1 MGRQILEDVR
11 ITSHNFMTEIKITLP
26 DNSVKTMPIGI
37 TSQQV
42 ADSIGSGLARA
53 VVVAKIDGNLTDLNN
68 PLEKDCALELFTGDT
83 PEGHDTLLHST
94 AHLMAQAVKELF
106 PDTKVTIGPTIENGF
121 FYDFDVDVAFSDE
134 VLAKIEQKMK
144 VLAKSGQEIVRQEMS
159 AGDAVKMFNDMG
171 EPYKVEIISQI
182 NPEDVISAYTQR
194 DFTDLC
200 RGPHVSNTKKIK
212 YFKLL
217 STSGAY
223 WRGDEK
229 NKMLQRIYGTV
240 FASKDAL
247 KTHLHNLEEAKK
259 RDHRKLGKELHIFA
273 FDDEVGPGLPL
284 WLPNGTVIIEELEQL
299 AKNTER
305 KAGYDQVRTP
315 HLTKGS
321 LYEKSGHLK
330 HYKDS
335 MYPAIDVDGTE
346 YYVKPMNC
354 PHHHKIYAATP
365 KSYRDLPVRL
375 AEYGT
380 CYRYEKSG
388 QLFGLMRVR
397 SLQMNDAHIYCTKEQ
412 FKEEFLAVCKLY
424 LKYFDI
430 FGIEK
435 YSMRLSLHNTE
446 GLGKKYVNEPELWLE
461 TEKWVKEALQE
472 GNLDFEE
479 VVGEAAFYGPKID
492 VQVWSAI
499 GKEFTLA
506 TNQVD
511 FAIPQK
517 FGLTYTDE
525 HGSDQTPLCIHRAPL
540 GTHERFIGFL
550 IEHFGGNFPLW
561 LAPIQV
567 AVLPVSDKNLKYA
580 HEVTERLKDSGLRV
594 KLNDRADKIGAK
606 IRQAE
611 LEKINV
617 MLVVGE
623 KEANEKTVSVRRR
636 FEGDSGVQSL
646 DSLKDQLVEEIKQRR
661 LSHSKETEAAIE

>member
-1 MGRQILEDVR
+1 
-11 ITSHNFMTEIKITLP
+11 MTEININLP
-26 DNSVKTMPIGI
+26 DNSVKTMPTGT

-53 VVVAKIDGNLTDLNN
+53 VVVARIDGKLTDLNS
-68 PLEKDCALELFTGDT
+68 PLKQDCSLELFTGET

-106 PDTKVTIGPTIENGF
+106 PETKVTIGPTIENGF
-121 FYDFDVDVAFSDE
+121 FYDFDSDVPFSDE
-134 VLAKIEQKMK
+134 VLGRIQQKMK
-144 VLAKSGQEIVRQEMS
+144 ELAKSGQDIVRTEMS
-159 AGDAVKMFNDMG
+159 AGDAVKMFDKMG
-171 EPYKVEIISQI
+171 ESYKVEIIGQI
-182 NPEDVISAYTQR
+182 NPEDVISAYTQS

-223 WRGDEK
+223 WRGDEN

-259 RDHRKLGKELHIFA
+259 RDHRKLGKELHIFT
-273 FDDEVGPGLPL
+273 FDEEVGPGLPL
-284 WLPNGTVIIEELEQL
+284 WLPNGTVMIEELEQL
-299 AKNTER
+299 AKVTER
-305 KAGYDQVRTP
+305 NAGYFQVRTP
-315 HLTKGS
+315 HLTKGT
-321 LYEKSGHLK
+321 LYEKSGHLD

-335 MYPAIDVDGTE
+335 MYPAMDIDGTD

-412 FKEEFLAVCKLY
+412 FKEEFLAVCNMY
-424 LKYFDI
+424 LKYFEI

-435 YSMRLSLHNTE
+435 YSMRLSLHDTE

-461 TEKWVKEALQE
+461 TEQWVREALQE
-472 GNLDFEE
+472 GSIEFTE
-479 VVGEAAFYGPKID
+479 VPGEAAFYGPKID

-511 FAIPQK
+511 FAIPEK
-517 FGLTYTDE
+517 FDLAYTDE
-525 HGSDQTPLCIHRAPL
+525 HGNEKTPLCIHRAPL

-567 AVLPVSDKNLKYA
+567 AVLPVSDKILNYA
-580 HEVTERLKDSGLRV
+580 SEVETTLREAGIRV

-617 MLVVGE
+617 MLIVGE
-623 KEANEKTVSVRRR
+623 KEETDNNVSVRRR
-636 FEGDSGVQSL
+636 FEGDTGTDPL
-646 DSLKDQLVEEIKQRR
+646 NTLIDQLNEEIINRR
-661 LSHSKETEAAIE
+661 FSHSKEKEAATE